1 MSPLMSQ
8 ALVRPSGEVIDRPRW
23 SGLWTSG
30 LALIIGAAVGYV
42 ALVYRWLISY
52 VELLV
57 FGAVDGNIG
66 QHMPGLPWY
75 ARLIGPMVM
84 GVIVALLL
92 RAGMVIGWGQYPRPY
107 GLSDL
112 IASRRLREPIRVSTL
127 SLRDSFF
134 SLLVSVASL
143 GGGAGAGR
151 ECPAMHVGA
160 SIGLLPGRMLGL
172 AFGGRRILFGAGAAA
187 GLAAILGTPIAAV
200 LLVRE
205 VLMPRV
211 RLQSL
216 APVALAAGIAWL
228 AARPEGGGSAVMPLP
243 AIGAAPFIAHLASPV
258 VAGLGGLVAAGLV
271 MLWNEAPRLVDRKAA
286 ARKMPVWMLPAIG
299 GVLTGVLAI
308 GFPQAIGLGFGEL
321 QTGASGGYSFA
332 FMLALALAKSGSSA
346 IAFAFRFGGGRI
358 GPALVIGGLAGA
370 AFGALFSGLTGQPA
384 ITAYFSVIGMS
395 AVLAGVLQCPLA
407 AAVLALELS
416 ASAEVAAAGL
426 VASYISVWIVRGLT
440 RKQLAEA
447 EKLS

>member
-1 MSPLMSQ
+1 
-8 ALVRPSGEVIDRPRW
+8 
-23 SGLWTSG
+23 
-30 LALIIGAAVGYV
+30 
-42 ALVYRWLISY
+42 
-52 VELLV
+52 
-57 FGAVDGNIG
+57 
-66 QHMPGLPWY
+66 
-75 ARLIGPMVM
+75 
-84 GVIVALLL
+84 
-92 RAGMVIGWGQYPRPY
+92 
-107 GLSDL
+107 
-112 IASRRLREPIRVSTL
+112 
-127 SLRDSFF
+127 
-134 SLLVSVASL
+134 
-143 GGGAGAGR
+143 
-151 ECPAMHVGA
+151 
-160 SIGLLPGRMLGL
+160 
-172 AFGGRRILFGAGAAA
+172 
-187 GLAAILGTPIAAV
+187 
-200 LLVRE
+200 
-205 VLMPRV
+205 
-211 RLQSL
+211 
-216 APVALAAGIAWL
+216 
-228 AARPEGGGSAVMPLP
+228 
-243 AIGAAPFIAHLASPV
+243 
-258 VAGLGGLVAAGLV
+258 